1 MINSLLIRM
10 KLRKI
15 NKDQW
20 EMGSVKGTVA
30 RRNRLTGE
38 CQFVLWKAGEQG
50 HAQDF
55 WHKFGPGWDMSFV
68 SDSNKA
74 ITQ

>member
-1 MINSLLIRM
+1 MIKSLLIRM
-10 KLRKI
+10 KLRRI
-15 NKDQW
+15 NKSQW

-38 CQFVLWKAGEQG
+38 CQFVLWKAGEHG
-50 HAQDF
+50 HSEDY
-55 WHKFGPGWDMSFV
+55 WHKFGPGWENHFV
-68 SDSNKA
+68 LDSNKA